1 MRASPKNTYGWYVAF
16 VLLVGLTFSFID
28 RQVLNLL
35 VVPIQADLNIT
46 DTQISAL
53 QGLAFVM
60 TYIGLCIPIGRL
72 IDRFNRVL
80 IMIGGI
86 LVWSVA
92 TITCGFSR
100 NYMEMFISRLG
111 VGAGE
116 ASIHPGAVSILG
128 DYFGPD
134 QVAKPLSVYM
144 MGPYLGAG
152 IAMIFG
158 AQVLHWA
165 SGTDT
170 IYFPILGEVSA
181 WQLTFIVVGLPGFL
195 IAGLFLTIREPPRIG
210 GNQNSNSVPPWT
222 QIISHIRKN
231 KTVYSAIIIG
241 NSCLIIVLYGLQSW
255 VPTMLLRV
263 YDWDLIQ
270 AGRVYGL
277 IALLA
282 GSTGV
287 LSGPF
292 AVKMLEKKRY
302 PAAPLKVGMISAAI
316 AAFCF
321 TILPFSNT
329 VELALLCVAVASFF
343 VTFPLAGTT
352 SAIIVISP
360 NEMRGVITGLYVVV
374 TSIFGLVLG
383 PTLVAVSTDYIFQ
396 DINAISKSL
405 SLVAITVLPIGFF
418 LMQLGSK
425 QFQVVKERIDTS
437 SGVGLEN

>member
-158 AQVLHWA
+158 AEH
-165 SGTDT
+165 
-170 IYFPILGEVSA
+170 IYF
-181 WQLTFIVVGLPGFL
+181 
-195 IAGLFLTIREPPRIG
+195 
-210 GNQNSNSVPPWT
+210 
-222 QIISHIRKN
+222 
-231 KTVYSAIIIG
+231 
-241 NSCLIIVLYGLQSW
+241 
-255 VPTMLLRV
+255 
-263 YDWDLIQ
+263 
-270 AGRVYGL
+270 
-277 IALLA
+277 
-282 GSTGV
+282 
-287 LSGPF
+287 LS
-292 AVKMLEKKRY
+292 
-302 PAAPLKVGMISAAI
+302 
-316 AAFCF
+316 
-321 TILPFSNT
+321 
-329 VELALLCVAVASFF
+329 
-343 VTFPLAGTT
+343 
-352 SAIIVISP
+352 
-360 NEMRGVITGLYVVV
+360 
-374 TSIFGLVLG
+374 
-383 PTLVAVSTDYIFQ
+383 
-396 DINAISKSL
+396 
-405 SLVAITVLPIGFF
+405 
-418 LMQLGSK
+418 
-425 QFQVVKERIDTS
+425 
-437 SGVGLEN
+437 